1 MMGGTRMPGA
11 SNSILEG
18 IPGGPF
24 TCFGAFLV
32 GAIVLFIISAHQAK
46 KRREALAAVAAQMG
60 FNFIADASSDVF
72 HQYEGMGLVP
82 FGQGRSQ
89 RASNLLFGQRN
100 GLFWEFFDYQ
110 YTTGSGKNRTTHHYA
125 IAAAKVPLAF
135 PPTRIRPEGMFDK
148 LKGLLGF
155 EDINF
160 ESEQFSRRYHVS
172 CAQRQRAFDLIH
184 PRMIEFLLSVEPR
197 DWQLSGPVLMLARA
211 GTHQPPDVLRSV
223 QLIEQFLSLVPQYL
237 RQDLAARR

>member
-1 MMGGTRMPGA
+1 MLGA
-11 SNSILEG
+11 SDSILEG

-32 GAIVLFIISAHQAK
+32 GAIVLFIILAVQAK
-46 KRREALAAVAAQMG
+46 KRREALAAVAAQLG
-60 FNFIADASSDVF
+60 FNFSANASPDVF

-125 IAAAKVPLAF
+125 VAAAKAPLAF

-148 LKGLLGF
+148 LKGLFGF

-184 PRMIEFLLSVEPR
+184 PRMIEFLLSIEAR
-197 DWQLSGPVLMLARA
+197 DWQLSGPVLMLVRT
-211 GTHQPPDVLRSV
+211 GTHQPPDVLRSI
-223 QLIEQFLSLVPQYL
+223 QLIDQFLSLVPQYL
-237 RQDLAARR
+237 RQDLAAGR